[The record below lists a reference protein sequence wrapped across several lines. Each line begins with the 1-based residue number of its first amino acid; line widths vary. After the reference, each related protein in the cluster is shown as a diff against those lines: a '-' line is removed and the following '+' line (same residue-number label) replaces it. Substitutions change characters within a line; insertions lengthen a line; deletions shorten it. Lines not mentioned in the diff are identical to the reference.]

1 MTILSKRQ
9 NHPRE
14 NRADGRGDGRGRK
27 YANLA
32 GLRKCRMKA
41 ENRFP
46 RHFAVRHG
54 TPCGR
59 TPPPRQPSG
68 KEGLQKGR
76 RALCAES
83 LQIERKS
90 RPKPRFFPLSTRPG
104 ISLRQEIRVFAARKK
119 FFSAKK
125 SRFCRT
131 KTDAE
136 TEKCSIRTV
145 PAPLF

>member
-14 NRADGRGDGRGRK
+14 NRADGRGDGCGRK
-27 YANLA
+27 RASLA

-59 TPPPRQPSG
+59 TPPPRQPGG
-68 KEGLQKGR
+68 KEGLQKDKWI
-76 RALCAES
+76 LCAES

-90 RPKPRFFPLSTRPG
+90 RPKPRFSPLSTHPG
-104 ISLRQEIRVFAARKK
+104 IPLRQEIRVFAARKK
-119 FFSAKK
+119 FLSAKK

-131 KTDAE
+131 KTGVE
-136 TEKCSIRTV
+136 SEKCAIRTV
-145 PAPLF
+145 PTPVF